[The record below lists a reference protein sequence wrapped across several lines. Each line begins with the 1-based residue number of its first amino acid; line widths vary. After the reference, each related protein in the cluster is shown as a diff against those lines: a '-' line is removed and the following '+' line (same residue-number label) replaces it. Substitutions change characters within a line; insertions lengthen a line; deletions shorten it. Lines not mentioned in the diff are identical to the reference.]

1 MNFLS
6 YDLKK
11 IKLNVYKGQLENMY
25 VQYIMK
31 HSFNQN
37 PKSLFYE
44 TRKKFDTIDFC
55 VSLLDPLSY
64 LILDICHTMINFF
77 SIC

>member
-6 YDLKK
+6 YDLKT
-11 IKLNVYKGQLENMY
+11 IKVNAYKGQSENIY
-25 VQYIMK
+25 VQHMMI

-44 TRKKFDTIDFC
+44 TRKKFDIINLHA
-55 VSLLDPLSY
+55 SLLDP
-64 LILDICHTMINFF
+64 ILY
-77 SIC
+77 

>member
-11 IKLNVYKGQLENMY
+11 IKVNAYKGQSENKY
-25 VQYIMK
+25 VQHMMI

-44 TRKKFDTIDFC
+44 TRKKFDIINLHAR
-55 VSLLDPLSY
+55 LLDQ
-64 LILDICHTMINFF
+64 ILY
-77 SIC
+77 

>member
-11 IKLNVYKGQLENMY
+11 KIKVNVYKGQLENMY
-25 VQYIMK
+25 VQHIMK

-37 PKSLFYE
+37 PESLFYE
-44 TRKKFDTIDFC
+44 TRKK
-55 VSLLDPLSY
+55 Y
-64 LILDICHTMINFF
+64 N
-77 SIC
+77 